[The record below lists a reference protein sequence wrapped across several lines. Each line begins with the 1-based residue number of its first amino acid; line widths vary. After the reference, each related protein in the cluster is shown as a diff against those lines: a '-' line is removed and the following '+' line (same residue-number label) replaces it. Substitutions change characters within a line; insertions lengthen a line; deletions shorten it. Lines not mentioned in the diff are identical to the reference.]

1 MQCQIYYH
9 STRKTWNY
17 FVSFMVIIQ
26 DSYFPYMSYHNEPQI
41 MDHLPMD
48 YSHQILH
55 LYHIP
60 LL

>member
-1 MQCQIYYH
+1 
-9 STRKTWNY
+9 
-17 FVSFMVIIQ
+17 
-26 DSYFPYMSYHNEPQI
+26 MSYHNEPQI

-60 LL
+60 ILW